1 MLAQL
6 YDFFSSCLMTVLGLR
21 RFQDSLATHVNA
33 RSLENLWR
41 DNLTTMCPTRDFL
54 ESAAA
59 YRLTKPIGG
68 SSPSFMSTGWTFPEA
83 AAFPL

>member
-6 YDFFSSCLMTVLGLR
+6 YDFFVMPHDCLGAEKIPGLLS
-21 RFQDSLATHVNA
+21 DPCE
-33 RSLENLWR
+33 RSFSRNLWL